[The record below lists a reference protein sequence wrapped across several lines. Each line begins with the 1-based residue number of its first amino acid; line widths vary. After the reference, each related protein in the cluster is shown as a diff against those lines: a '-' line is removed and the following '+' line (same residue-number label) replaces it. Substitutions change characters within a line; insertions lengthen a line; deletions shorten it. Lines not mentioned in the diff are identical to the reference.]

1 MLLLLLFWVDLFV
14 SVLGL
19 KPRALHLEDK
29 RSISLHLFVPR
40 ETTWLGNEESL
51 GCPLSVEN

>member
-1 MLLLLLFWVDLFV
+1 MLLLFWVDVFV

-29 RSISLHLFVPR
+29 RFISLHLFVPR
-40 ETTWLGNEESL
+40 ETTWLDNEESL
-51 GCPLSVEN
+51 GCPLSVKN